1 MRIARR
7 PDMNRE
13 LHLVGLNHKTAPVE
27 VRERFA
33 LSDPL
38 REERLFSAVSGSLSE
53 YFSLSTCNRVEL
65 LGVGGPDAAAQSLV
79 PAWAE
84 AAGEDAER
92 LRPYLYAHSGRAAAG
107 HLFAVAAGLD
117 SMVLGEPQILGQIKA
132 AYRAALKRGGCG
144 LILNRLLHKT
154 FSVAK
159 RVRTET
165 GSAVGAVSVGYA
177 AVELAKRI
185 FEDMSRIR
193 AMLVG
198 AGETAELAAAHLVGA
213 GVPSVLVV
221 NRTRERAEQLAASF
235 GGRSAP
241 FEDLLECLAETDI
254 VISSTGAQE
263 TVLRA
268 GDMRGVMRRRRN
280 RPVFIIDIAVPRDVE
295 PSVNDLDNVYLYD
308 IDDLKEVVEANMGRR
323 REEAARGRVIVEEE
337 TEHFHLWMRSL
348 DLQPTIVDI
357 VDRGERIAGREL
369 ERALK
374 RLGSLPADK
383 ADILKAAFLSLAGK
397 LNHEPLMYLKG
408 RYPGRGRAGD
418 AHIAT
423 VRGVF
428 NLDGDCTPDTMDENC
443 RRPTA
448 SARDMSS
455 PGSGPPERSRS
466 AEDGV
471 GCGLKRETP

>member
-1 MRIARR
+1 
-7 PDMNRE
+7 MNCE
-13 LHLVGLNHKTAPVE
+13 LHLVGLNHRTAPVE

-38 REERLFSAVSGSLSE
+38 REERFFAAVSGSLSE

-65 LGVGGPDAAAQSLV
+65 LGVGGPNAAAQSLV
-79 PAWAE
+79 PAWVE
-84 AAGEDAER
+84 AAEEDADR
-92 LRPYLYAHSGRAAAG
+92 LRPYLYMHSGRAAAG
-107 HLFAVAAGLD
+107 HLFAVASGLD

-132 AYRAALKRGGCG
+132 AYRAASKRGGCG
-144 LILNRLLHKT
+144 RILNRLLHKA

-165 GSAVGAVSVGYA
+165 GSAAGAVSVGYA

-213 GVPSVLVV
+213 GVSSVLVV

-235 GGRSAP
+235 GGCSAS
-241 FEDLLECLAETDI
+241 FEEFFERLAETDI

-263 TVLRA
+263 HILRA
-268 GDMRGVMRRRRN
+268 ADMREVMRKRRN
-280 RPVFIIDIAVPRDVE
+280 RPVFIIDIAVPRDVD
-295 PSVNDLDNVYLYD
+295 PAINDLDNVYLYD
-308 IDDLKEVVEANMGRR
+308 IDDLKEVVESNMDRR
-323 REEAARGRVIVEEE
+323 REEAARGRAIVEEE
-337 TEHFHLWMRSL
+337 TENFRVWMCSL

-357 VDRGERIAGREL
+357 VDRGERIAGQEL

-374 RLGSLPADK
+374 RLGPLPAGS
-383 ADILKAAFLSLAGK
+383 AEILKAAFLSLAGK
-397 LNHEPLMYLKG
+397 LNHEPLMYLRD
-408 RYPGRGRAGD
+408 RYPGRGAAGD
-418 AHIAT
+418 AHIAA

-428 NLDGDCTPDTMDENC
+428 NLDRDCTPDRECNGR
-443 RRPTA
+443 RRP
-448 SARDMSS
+448 SAVA
-455 PGSGPPERSRS
+455 P
-466 AEDGV
+466 A
-471 GCGLKRETP
+471 KRFTETP